1 MFLPQQREW
10 KMAKKENIKGLSQ
23 LGTKTKYPQS
33 PDEAKLETFDNRY
46 PKSNY
51 WIRFQTSEFTSLC
64 PITGQPDFATV
75 TIEYI
80 PGRKCI
86 ESKSLKLYLFSYRNH
101 GGFGESITNRIRDDI
116 VKACH
121 PKKLKV
127 TTDFT
132 ARGGITM
139 RVTASKD

>member
-1 MFLPQQREW
+1 
-10 KMAKKENIKGLSQ
+10 MAKNEKIKGLTQ
-23 LGTKTKYPQS
+23 LGTKSRQPQS
-33 PDEAKLETFDNRY
+33 PDEARLETFDNRY

-64 PITGQPDFATV
+64 PITGQPDFGTV

-86 ESKSLKLYLFSYRNH
+86 ESKSLKLYLASFRNH
-101 GGFGESITNRIRDDI
+101 GSFAESITNRIRDDI
-116 VKACH
+116 LKACR

-139 RVTASKD
+139 RVIAEHPEPK